1 MKRLDTDRTTA
12 RTQPRTVLAGE
23 DLALTSGGGAGCCP
37 PIRPTCRPAI
47 VLCAPPP
54 PC

>member
-12 RTQPRTVLAGE
+12 RTQPRAVLASD

-37 PIRPTCRPAI
+37 PIRPTCARA
-47 VLCAPPP
+47 VFVCAPPP